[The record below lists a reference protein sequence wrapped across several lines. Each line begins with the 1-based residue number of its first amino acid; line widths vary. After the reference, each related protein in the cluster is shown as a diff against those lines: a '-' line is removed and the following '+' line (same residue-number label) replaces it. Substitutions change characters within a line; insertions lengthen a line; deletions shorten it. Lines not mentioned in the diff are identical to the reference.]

1 MKSKLDL
8 PALLPSMVFGGFA
21 AGLIVWCT
29 WFTTHIPWLGL
40 HEQVALPLVV
50 LSWFFSLIF
59 FARLGERPL
68 ITGVG
73 SGLVSAMVTTLI
85 LGSKLKPEADAAG
98 QAPTGLVPGA
108 ALIVL
113 GFIATGAILGLVAGS
128 AASAISSRNSLGRQ
142 SPWLG
147 RFSIVVACCIAPLLF
162 VGGLVTSTNSGMAVP
177 DWPNTFGTNMFLYPL
192 GPRTPPDRY
201 LEHAHRLF
209 GTLAGL
215 SSLIALVWVVLA
227 GVRGWPRK
235 VAIAAFILV
244 CIQGALGGGRV
255 WLQTHFAGTD
265 AAAAERLGRRLA
277 FLHGVLA
284 QIVFGLVVALT
295 AYLSPT
301 YASPAN
307 AKVEDLK
314 EAKRFKSFS
323 AGLFHS
329 LVIQLVFGAMA
340 RHFRGSNHA
349 LWSHAGFSLVVVV
362 FASLAGFA
370 AIGLAASS
378 GRYETTLKRV
388 GWGLVTVSI
397 IQFVLGWGA
406 LAVRRPEIQ
415 AASAG
420 EALLRTAHQA
430 NGALFLAFAALALVW
445 SRRLWRELRSS
456 NVQ

>member
-1 MKSKLDL
+1 
-8 PALLPSMVFGGFA
+8 MVFGGFA
-21 AGLIVWCT
+21 AGLIVWCA
-29 WFTTHIPWLGL
+29 WFSTHIPWLAL
-40 HEQVALPLVV
+40 QEQVALPLVV
-50 LSWFFSLIF
+50 LTWFFSLIL

-68 ITGVG
+68 ATGIG
-73 SGLVSAMVTTLI
+73 SGLISALVTTLI
-85 LGSKLKPEADAAG
+85 LGSKLKPEASATGEAA
-98 QAPTGLVPGA
+98 AGLVPGA

-113 GFIATGAILGLVAGS
+113 GFIATGGILGMVAG
-128 AASAISSRNSLGRQ
+128 ATASGLGPKSPLGRPT
-142 SPWLG
+142 PWLG
-147 RFSIVVACCIAPLLF
+147 RFAIVAACSVAPLLF

-215 SSLIALVWVVLA
+215 SSLVALIWVCLS

-235 VAIAAFILV
+235 VAVAAFILI

-265 AAAAERLGRRLA
+265 PIAAARLGRRLA
-277 FLHGVLA
+277 FFHGILA
-284 QIVFGLVVALT
+284 QVVFGLVVALT

-301 YASPAN
+301 YTTSAN
-307 AKVEDLK
+307 ARIEDLK
-314 EAKRFKSFS
+314 EAKRFKTFS

-329 LVIQLVFGAMA
+329 LMLQLILGAMA
-340 RHFRGSNHA
+340 RHFRGTSHA

-370 AIGLAASS
+370 AIGLAQSS
-378 GRYETTLKRV
+378 GRYGSTIKRI
-388 GWGLVTVSI
+388 GWGLVSVSI

-430 NGALFLAFAALALVW
+430 NGALFLALAALALVW
-445 SRRLWRELRSS
+445 SRRLWREVRTSI
-456 NVQ
+456 VQ